1 MKKKLMEIENNK
13 LKKCILVLYRY
24 NIRVCC
30 ILVSIIVVS
39 LGGCNYFKSKKN
51 KDKQTKL
58 DAFLTMQDSMKIEID
73 KKQYFELKK
82 MNQQLESQTDT
93 LNSQL
98 FLLTTELRSI
108 KKTLDAIVKKEK

>member
-1 MKKKLMEIENNK
+1 MEIDNNK
-13 LKKCILVLYRY
+13 LKNCIHFLYRY

-39 LGGCNYFKSKKN
+39 LGVYNYFESKKN

-58 DAFLTMQDSMKIEID
+58 DAFLTMQDSMKLEID

-82 MNQQLESQTDT
+82 MNQQIESQTDT

-98 FLLTTELRSI
+98 FLWATELRLI

>member
-1 MKKKLMEIENNK
+1 MEIDNNK
-13 LKKCILVLYRY
+13 LKNCIHFLYRR

-39 LGGCNYFKSKKN
+39 LGVCNYFESKKN

-58 DAFLTMQDSMKIEID
+58 DAFLTMQDSMKLEID

-82 MNQQLESQTDT
+82 MNQQIESQTDT

-98 FLLTTELRSI
+98 FLLATELRSI

>member
-1 MKKKLMEIENNK
+1 MEIDNNK
-13 LKKCILVLYRY
+13 LKNCIHFLYRY

-39 LGGCNYFKSKKN
+39 LGVCNYFESKMN

-58 DAFLTMQDSMKIEID
+58 DAFLTMQDSMKLEID

-82 MNQQLESQTDT
+82 MNQQIESQTDT

-98 FLLTTELRSI
+98 FLWATELRSI

>member
-13 LKKCILVLYRY
+13 LKKCILFLYRY

-39 LGGCNYFKSKKN
+39 LGGYNYFKSKKN

-58 DAFLTMQDSMKIEID
+58 DAFFIMQDSMKIEID

>member
-1 MKKKLMEIENNK
+1 MEINNNK
-13 LKKCILVLYRY
+13 LKKCILFLYRY

-39 LGGCNYFKSKKN
+39 LGGYNYFESKKN

-58 DAFLTMQDSMKIEID
+58 DAFLTMQDSMKLEID

-82 MNQQLESQTDT
+82 MNQQIESQTDT

-98 FLLTTELRSI
+98 FLLAAELRSI

>member
-1 MKKKLMEIENNK
+1 MEIDNNK
-13 LKKCILVLYRY
+13 LKNCIHFLYRR
-24 NIRVCC
+24 NIWFCC

-39 LGGCNYFKSKKN
+39 LGVCNYFESKKN

-58 DAFLTMQDSMKIEID
+58 DAFLTMQDSMKLEID

-82 MNQQLESQTDT
+82 MNQQIESQTDT

-98 FLLTTELRSI
+98 FLLATELRSI

>member
-1 MKKKLMEIENNK
+1 MKKKLMEINNNK
-13 LKKCILVLYRY
+13 LKKCILFLYRY

-39 LGGCNYFKSKKN
+39 LGGYNYFKSKKN

-58 DAFLTMQDSMKIEID
+58 DAFFIMQDSMKIEID

-98 FLLTTELRSI
+98 FLLTTELRLI

>member
-1 MKKKLMEIENNK
+1 
-13 LKKCILVLYRY
+13 
-24 NIRVCC
+24 
-30 ILVSIIVVS
+30 
-39 LGGCNYFKSKKN
+39 
-51 KDKQTKL
+51 
-58 DAFLTMQDSMKIEID
+58 MKIEID

>member
-1 MKKKLMEIENNK
+1 MEIDNNK
-13 LKKCILVLYRY
+13 LKNCIHFLYRY
-24 NIRVCC
+24 NIIVCC

-39 LGGCNYFKSKKN
+39 LGVCNYFESKKN

-58 DAFLTMQDSMKIEID
+58 DAFLTMQDSMKLEID

-82 MNQQLESQTDT
+82 MNQQIESQTDT

-98 FLLTTELRSI
+98 FLWATELRSI

>member
-1 MKKKLMEIENNK
+1 MEIDNNK
-13 LKKCILVLYRY
+13 LKNCIHFLYRY

-39 LGGCNYFKSKKN
+39 LGVCNCFESKKN

-58 DAFLTMQDSMKIEID
+58 DAFLTMQDSMKLEID

-82 MNQQLESQTDT
+82 MNLQIESQTDT

-98 FLLTTELRSI
+98 FLLATELRSI

>member
-1 MKKKLMEIENNK
+1 MEIDNNK
-13 LKKCILVLYRY
+13 WKKCILFLYRY

-39 LGGCNYFKSKKN
+39 LGSCNYFESKKN
-51 KDKQTKL
+51 NDKQTKL
-58 DAFLTMQDSMKIEID
+58 DALLTMQDSMKLEID

-82 MNQQLESQTDT
+82 TNLELELQTDT

-98 FLLTTELRSI
+98 SQLATELRSI
-108 KKTLDAIVKKEK
+108 KKTLDTIVKKEK

>member
-1 MKKKLMEIENNK
+1 M
-13 LKKCILVLYRY
+13 
-24 NIRVCC
+24 
-30 ILVSIIVVS
+30 
-39 LGGCNYFKSKKN
+39 CNYFESKKN

-58 DAFLTMQDSMKIEID
+58 DAFLTMQDSMKLEID

-82 MNQQLESQTDT
+82 MNQQIESQTDT

-98 FLLTTELRSI
+98 FLLATELRSI

>member
-1 MKKKLMEIENNK
+1 MEIENNK
-13 LKKCILVLYRY
+13 LKKCILFLYRY

-39 LGGCNYFKSKKN
+39 LGSCKYFESKKN
-51 KDKQTKL
+51 KDKQIKL
-58 DAFLTMQDSMKIEID
+58 DALLTMQDSMKLEID

-82 MNQQLESQTDT
+82 TNLELELQTDT

-98 FLLTTELRSI
+98 SQLTTELRSI

>member
-1 MKKKLMEIENNK
+1 MEINNNI
-13 LKKCILVLYRY
+13 LKKCILFLYRY

-39 LGGCNYFKSKKN
+39 LGGYNYFKSKKN

-58 DAFLTMQDSMKIEID
+58 DVFLTMQDSMKIEID

-98 FLLTTELRSI
+98 FLLTTELRLI